1 MKNRLKDFVVVLWAC
16 LLVAGLSSC
25 KDKKGNGSET
35 TGDNNTELLEII
47 KNYTNNTVIKT
58 YALLADKSMELF
70 EACKRLQESTTDANV
85 EIATQKWKE
94 ARRYW
99 EMTEAFLYGP
109 AEYYSLDPRIDSW
122 PLAKATLDQVLRDM
136 SNVDAEYARVNY
148 GPNLIGFHAI
158 EYVIFED
165 GHPKNASNI
174 TANELIYLVAVAEV
188 LQEDCI
194 LLEASWSDGVSA
206 EKQEI
211 LDDAELEVTSNF
223 GREMM
228 RAGSAG
234 SRFQTPVQAVQEI
247 VGGCEAIADEV
258 GNEKIASPYDSKDVY
273 QVESWYSW
281 NSLTDFTDNIYS
293 IENSYLGGMEGSR
306 TGRSLSD
313 YVKSK
318 NAQMDTDIRSAIQN
332 AIDKIQ
338 AIPPPF
344 RNQLNNSVSAPA
356 IEEAMDACNQL
367 MNQLSRINTVL

>member
-1 MKNRLKDFVVVLWAC
+1 
-16 LLVAGLSSC
+16 
-25 KDKKGNGSET
+25 
-35 TGDNNTELLEII
+35 
-47 KNYTNNTVIKT
+47 
-58 YALLADKSMELF
+58 
-70 EACKRLQESTTDANV
+70 V

-122 PLAKATLDQVLRDM
+122 PLDKDNLTQQFRSDM
-136 SNVDAEYARVNY
+136 SNVDATYARENY
-148 GPNLIGFHAI
+148 GTNLIGFHAI

-165 GHPKNASNI
+165 GHSKNAANI

-188 LQEDCI
+188 LQGDCI
-194 LLEASWSDGVSA
+194 RLEASWSESVSA

-211 LDDAELEVTSNF
+211 LDDAELEITSNF

-234 SRFQTPVQAVQEI
+234 SRFQTPVQAIQEI

-313 YVKSK
+313 FVKSK
-318 NAQMDTDIRSAIQN
+318 NAQMDIDIRSAIKN

-338 AIPPPF
+338 AIPAPF
-344 RNQLNNSVSAPA
+344 RNQLDNLGSAPA
-356 IEEAMDACNQL
+356 IEDAMDACNRL
-367 MNQLSRINTVL
+367 MEQFSRINTVL